1 MKKETYANNIEIEK
15 KKTSK
20 GIIVFR
26 VISLIIIVFCVYRL
40 FNWYQENQ
48 KNHELISNLKTQI
61 TLPKTQEVDLQNNT
75 DNTNSTETMEPQI
88 NEATIDFSN
97 LINLNPDTVAWVKVN
112 NTDIDFPVVKTDN
125 NDYYIK
131 HNFDKKYNSA
141 GWIFADYRN
150 KFDGT
155 DKNIIIYGH
164 NRRDGSMFSTLNNTL
179 EETWYSNPENQT
191 INLYTPSG
199 ILNYQIFSVYKIKET
214 LFKNLTDFEN
224 DETFQNYI
232 DTITKQSIC
241 DFEVP
246 VTSSDNIL
254 TLYTCANN
262 NKYRIIVHAKEIK

>member
-1 MKKETYANNIEIEK
+1 MKKATYANNIEIEK

-20 GIIVFR
+20 AIIIFR
-26 VISLIIIVFCVYRL
+26 VVSLLIIAFCLYRL
-40 FNWYQENQ
+40 FNWHQENK
-48 KNHELISNLKTQI
+48 KNQELISELKTQI
-61 TLPKTQEVDLQNNT
+61 ILPETQEVNILNDTNNNNENNT
-75 DNTNSTETMEPQI
+75 NTAQPETS
-88 NEATIDFSN
+88 IDFSN

-141 GWIFADYRN
+141 GWIFADFRN

-179 EETWYSNPENQT
+179 EESWYTNPENQ
-191 INLYTPSG
+191 IIKLYTPSR
-199 ILNYQIFSVYKIKET
+199 ILNYQIFSIYKIKET
-214 LFKNLTDFEN
+214 SFKNLTSFEN

-232 DTITKQSIC
+232 DEITTRSIHN
-241 DFEVP
+241 FEIP
-246 VTSSDNIL
+246 VTSSDKIL

-262 NKYRIIVHAKEIK
+262 NKYRIIVHGKEIK

>member
-1 MKKETYANNIEIEK
+1 MKKEIYANNIETEK

-20 GIIVFR
+20 GIIIFR
-26 VISLIIIVFCVYRL
+26 ILSIIIIVFCLYRL

-61 TLPKTQEVDLQNNT
+61 TLPEIQDTDSQN
-75 DNTNSTETMEPQI
+75 DNTITPNETTVQPPE
-88 NEATIDFSN
+88 NTIDFSN

-125 NDYYIK
+125 NDFYIK

-150 KFDGT
+150 KFDNT

-164 NRRDGSMFSTLNNTL
+164 NRRDGSMFSTLNNVL
-179 EETWYSNPENQT
+179 EETWYTNPDNKI

-199 ILNYQIFSVYKIKET
+199 IQKYEIFSVYKIKES
-214 LFKNLTDFEN
+214 LFKNLTNFEN
-224 DETFQNYI
+224 DEAFQNYI
-232 DTITKQSIC
+232 DTITNQSIFN
-241 DFEVP
+241 FEVP
-246 VTSSDNIL
+246 VISSDNIL

-262 NKYRIIVHAKEIK
+262 NKYRIIVHAKEVE

>member
-1 MKKETYANNIEIEK
+1 MKKEVYSNNVEKEK
-15 KKTSK
+15 KKISK
-20 GIIVFR
+20 GIIIFR
-26 VISLIIIVFCVYRL
+26 ILSIIIIAFCLYRL

-61 TLPKTQEVDLQNNT
+61 TLPEVQNSDLENT
-75 DNTNSTETMEPQI
+75 ESSDASTETSEPI
-88 NEATIDFSN
+88 PENNIDFSN

-125 NDYYIK
+125 NDFYVK

-164 NRRDGSMFSTLNNTL
+164 NRRDGSMFSTLNNAL
-179 EETWYSNPENQT
+179 EESWYANLENQVV
-191 INLYTPSG
+191 NLYTPSG
-199 ILNYQIFSVYKIKET
+199 ILNYQIFSIYKIKES
-214 LFKNLTDFEN
+214 LFKNTTSFE
-224 DETFQNYI
+224 DDQTFQNYL
-232 DTITKQSIC
+232 DTITKNSIYN
-241 DFEVP
+241 FNVP
-246 VTSSDNIL
+246 VNSSDNIL